1 MHRVFGLSSSD
12 LNSIAET
19 RLLFSKMGTT
29 SKAEVMKPAL
39 LKVGIPLAISVAGF
53 VCARIL
59 ARKSS
64 NVIKDYS
71 LQTQVSS
78 PRTNVCDVFND
89 EDSFHSFSSTMED
102 EEPMVND
109 TSPANMV
116 DDLEIG
122 VKPKFEEILGF
133 RSQVEDLERR
143 AWELEK
149 QFVSYC
155 DLKEQES
162 LLMELK
168 NMVLLE
174 IAHAEFLDREISSTE
189 AENERLRNLVVQYVG
204 VLEQLEHWK
213 SKNGSLQRKV
223 KRLLRRTKQQ
233 SRFIREQNVKIEDT
247 EAEILRNCD
256 ELETRSNF
264 IRKLE
269 EEVRE
274 LHKIMDQMQEEK
286 NELLNKLE
294 LAENSASSISKV

>member
-39 LKVGIPLAISVAGF
+39 LKIGIPLAISVAGF
-53 VCARIL
+53 VCARIMS
-59 ARKSS
+59 RKT
-64 NVIKDYS
+64 VLRDCS

-78 PRTNVCDVFND
+78 PPTNYCDGFKD

>member
-1 MHRVFGLSSSD
+1 MIYQICTLWWSPCLINQANKNLNFNSFFLHRVFGLSSSD

-39 LKVGIPLAISVAGF
+39 LKVGIPLAVSVAGF

-89 EDSFHSFSSTMED
+89 EDSFHSFPSTMED
-102 EEPMVND
+102 EEPMIND

-155 DLKEQES
+155 DLKE
-162 LLMELK
+162 
-168 NMVLLE
+168 
-174 IAHAEFLDREISSTE
+174 
-189 AENERLRNLVVQYVG
+189 
-204 VLEQLEHWK
+204 
-213 SKNGSLQRKV
+213 
-223 KRLLRRTKQQ
+223 
-233 SRFIREQNVKIEDT
+233 
-247 EAEILRNCD
+247 
-256 ELETRSNF
+256 
-264 IRKLE
+264 
-269 EEVRE
+269 
-274 LHKIMDQMQEEK
+274 
-286 NELLNKLE
+286 
-294 LAENSASSISKV
+294 

>member
-1 MHRVFGLSSSD
+1 
-12 LNSIAET
+12 
-19 RLLFSKMGTT
+19 
-29 SKAEVMKPAL
+29 MKPAL

-89 EDSFHSFSSTMED
+89 EDSFHSFPSTMED
-102 EEPMVND
+102 EEPMIND

-189 AENERLRNLVVQYVG
+189 AENERLRNLVVQYVA